1 MKRTVEI
8 FVAGCPI
15 CRDTVELVRSLA
27 CESCEVEVLDVS
39 SDPSAQAKAA
49 RYGLRRVPAVAVNGE
64 LAECCRQGVSE
75 DALRAVGIGIPS

>member
-15 CRDTVELVRSLA
+15 CRDTVELVRKLA

-39 SDPSAQAKAA
+39 SDPST
-49 RYGLRRVPAVAVNGE
+49 P
-64 LAECCRQGVSE
+64 
-75 DALRAVGIGIPS
+75 